1 MIALDKKVEWQ
12 QPLVTIPE
20 QNWDVVI
27 IGAGPAGAIAAV
39 HLAAADHKVLLLD
52 KEHFPREKIC
62 GDGLLPD
69 ALRCLDYAGIGKRVR
84 QCGHL
89 MHTATIVK
97 LPSSTIDVP
106 GTYLTL
112 KRCLLDTMAAQR
124 AVEAGAVFAHGKVDR
139 IFVRADESVS
149 FAIRG
154 NNKKYTARIGII
166 ATGANVRLLK
176 EMGWFVPR
184 KPSAV
189 ALRGY
194 VRSSFDLDHLV
205 VAFVKSLAPGYGWI
219 FPLGN
224 REYNIGCGL
233 SLRGAPNSSKN
244 LRKFFDDFINE
255 FPLARELMQS
265 GTIIRPL
272 RAAALRSDF
281 EGVYPFVKGPL
292 ITVGETIGT
301 TLPFLSEGTGKAM
314 ETGQLAAEIVH
325 MALISGDIT
334 KLKEYPERLTND
346 FKPRYKGYRTAES
359 WIAKPWLSDFVFG
372 RIQKSKY
379 LGEVLSGIMAE
390 TYNPRELFSVNGI
403 VKSFWK

>member
-1 MIALDKKVEWQ
+1 MSALDKKVEWQ
-12 QPLVTIPE
+12 QPLLSIPE
-20 QNWDVVI
+20 KHWDVVI
-27 IGAGPAGAIAAV
+27 IGAGPAGAIAAI
-39 HLAAADHKVLLLD
+39 HLAAADHRVLLLD

-69 ALRCLDYAGIGKRVR
+69 ALRCLDDAGIGKGAR

-89 MHTATIVK
+89 MHTASIVN
-97 LPSSTIDVP
+97 PPRSRIDVS
-106 GTYLTL
+106 GSYLTL
-112 KRCLLDTMAAQR
+112 KRFLLDTMVAQR

-139 IFVRADESVS
+139 IFVEADESVS

-154 NNKKYTARIGII
+154 NNKKYTACIGII

-176 EMGWFVPR
+176 EMGWFVPQR
-184 KPSAV
+184 PSAV
-189 ALRGY
+189 AMRGY

-233 SLRGAPNSSKN
+233 SLRGAQNSSKK

-255 FPLARELMQS
+255 FPLARELIES
-265 GTIIRPL
+265 GTIIQPL
-272 RAAALRSDF
+272 RSAALRSDF

-301 TLPFLSEGTGKAM
+301 TLPFISEGIGKAM

-325 MALISGDIT
+325 MALISEDIT

-346 FKPRYKGYRTAES
+346 FKPRYRGYRTAES
-359 WIAKPWLSDFVFG
+359 WIAKPWLSDFMFS

-379 LGEVLSGIMAE
+379 FSGVLSGIMAE
-390 TYNPRELFSVNGI
+390 THNPRELFSVNGI